1 MRRAHVDFFT
11 LKGTNMNL
19 GTICQRHVITVDRNE
34 SLQRAAHQMRDQHVG
49 SLVVTDDT
57 PEGRRVVGLVTD
69 RDLALAVLAD
79 GQTAALHSVGSLLDG
94 TLVSTTEQAE
104 LSQGIELMRAAG
116 VRRLLVRDAQGHL
129 AGIVSFDDLI
139 DACASQLTGLADV
152 VRKGI
157 QREAQE
163 RAQAATVTTTVHLQ
177 VPALGTA
184 GWQVSGAGMA
194 AN

>member
-1 MRRAHVDFFT
+1 
-11 LKGTNMNL
+11 MNL
-19 GTICQRHVITVDRNE
+19 GTLCQRHVITVDRHD

-49 SLVVTDDT
+49 ALVVTDDT

-79 GQTAALHSVGSLLDG
+79 GRTAPHQSVGSLLDG
-94 TLVSTTEQAE
+94 TLVSATEEAE
-104 LSQGIELMRAAG
+104 LSEGIDLMRVAG
-116 VRRLLVRDAQGHL
+116 VRRLLVRDGQGHL
-129 AGIVSFDDLI
+129 AGIVSLDDLI
-139 DACASQLTGLADV
+139 DACAHQLTGLADV

-157 QREAQE
+157 QREAKE
-163 RAQAATVTTTVHLQ
+163 RAQAATIATSVHLQ

-184 GWQVSGAGMA
+184 GWQVSGAGRV